1 MKLFG
6 KEVSKSVLAY
16 EMRYMNQEQVGA
28 IMTNLALDREDAA
41 KARMLREKDLATKE
55 RMKQLIARRE
65 FNFDVIFGPEK

>member
-16 EMRYMNQEQVGA
+16 EMRYMNQEQA
-28 IMTNLALDREDAA
+28 QSIMTNLALDREDAA
-41 KARMLREKDLATKE
+41 KARMLREKDMATKE

-65 FNFDVIFGPEK
+65 YNFDVIFGPEK

>member
-16 EMRYMNQEQVGA
+16 EMRSMNQEQVQS

-65 FNFDVIFGPEK
+65 YNFDVIFGPEK

>member
-28 IMTNLALDREDAA
+28 VMTNLALDREDAA

>member
-16 EMRYMNQEQVGA
+16 EMRYMNLEQVGA